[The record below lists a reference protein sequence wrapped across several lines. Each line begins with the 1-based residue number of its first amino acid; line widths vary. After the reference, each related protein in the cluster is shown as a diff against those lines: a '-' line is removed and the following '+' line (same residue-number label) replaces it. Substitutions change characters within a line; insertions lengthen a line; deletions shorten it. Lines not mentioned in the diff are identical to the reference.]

1 MICHYFIEGFPGH
14 SRERCPAPPFKSFSY
29 HPLLFSSQQLTLC
42 KIIFLYISLLIYCL
56 SSPVRMQTPQKQD
69 SDLSFTALSSCA
81 YDSAWHRIGRYSI
94 NICWIKHW
102 SSGNTQIPEHHGIL
116 DQWEQRSCLPSPAYS
131 TPSFLLCIKP
141 DVGIYKIK
149 SEADRYVHFEY
160 ATMVVSY
167 TYNLPAVE

>member
-1 MICHYFIEGFPGH
+1 MPCL
-14 SRERCPAPPFKSFSY
+14 PFKSFSY

-42 KIIFLYISLLIYCL
+42 KIIFLYISLLVYCL
-56 SSPVRMQTPQKQD
+56 SSPVRMQTPQKQH
-69 SDLSFTALSSCA
+69 SDLSSCA

-102 SSGNTQIPEHHGIL
+102 SSGNTQIPECHGIL

-167 TYNLPAVE
+167 SYNLPAVE